1 MSEQVSISIKL
12 CNRVYRIKVA
22 AENEAKVRTIMT
34 GINDKMIELKKNFP
48 GRDDHD
54 YMAMTLID
62 HITSTKE
69 ESNVVSADTDE
80 ILKQLGAINNL
91 LD

>member
-1 MSEQVSISIKL
+1 MNDQVLISIKL
-12 CNRVYRIKVA
+12 CNRTYRVKA
-22 AENEAKVRTIMT
+22 APENEATVRSTVQA
-34 GINDKMIELKKNFP
+34 INEKISDLKKNFP

-62 HITSTKE
+62 HITSSKDVKTSIGV
-69 ESNVVSADTDE
+69 ESDE
-80 ILKQLGAINNL
+80 FVKQLEAINNL

>member
-62 HITSTKE
+62 HITSIKE
-69 ESNVVSADTDE
+69 ESNVVSVDTDE

>member
-22 AENEAKVRTIMT
+22 AENEAKVRTIMS
-34 GINDKMIELKKNFP
+34 GINDKMTELKKNFP

-62 HITSTKE
+62 HITSANE
-69 ESNVVSADTDE
+69 ESNVVSVDTDE
-80 ILKQLGAINNL
+80 ILKQLDAINNL